1 MTANSFAE
9 KTLFA
14 EKVRR
19 QYEAARQRRPGIA
32 PIDDLDQRT
41 EYLGRAITFLYGP
54 AFHAGRVFS
63 GPTEFSQFAVEL
75 GDILIRIY
83 ALDPQNYA
91 VNEAHV
97 KEEFEKLSLAGLTAA
112 ERLADM
118 TRAMQRLT
126 QTVADL
132 EAQMAMNP
140 MATKPES
147 VFLIQE
153 EPDIEELLA

>member
-1 MTANSFAE
+1 
-9 KTLFA
+9 
-14 EKVRR
+14 
-19 QYEAARQRRPGIA
+19 
-32 PIDDLDQRT
+32 
-41 EYLGRAITFLYGP
+41 
-54 AFHAGRVFS
+54 
-63 GPTEFSQFAVEL
+63 VEL

-153 EPDIEELLA
+153 EPDIEELLS